1 MSAEVKKE
9 IQLEI
14 AHILFIDIVGY
25 SKLSSNDQHAA
36 VEELNQIAR
45 ASEQS
50 QRVEAT
56 GRLIKI
62 PTGDGMAL
70 VFYTSPEA
78 PAQCAVEISRALK
91 EHPRLQVR
99 MGIHSGPVS
108 GVVDVTERANLAG
121 AGINMAK
128 RVMDCGDAGHILL
141 SKHVAEDLE
150 EYEKWRP
157 LLHDLGSCEAKHSMR
172 VSVVNLYDDQFGN
185 AKLPRRFETVQKR
198 RTRVRWAAMT
208 AMLLALAA
216 IVAGIAVF
224 SRYRVGSTLA
234 APEKSIA
241 VLPFENLSSDK
252 ENAYFADGIQDEI
265 LTRLSKIGELRVI
278 ARTSTLRYK
287 TKPGDLSEI
296 AKQLGVTNF
305 LEGSV
310 QKVGERVR
318 INVQLIRAGANDH
331 LWAEIYDRNLADI
344 FAVQSEVATAIANTL
359 LLKLTG
365 HERTA
370 VAQKPTDNLAAYDAY
385 LRGLDLSSRPSQ
397 VLEDQIKAADQF
409 EEAVRLD
416 PRFAQAWAALSQV
429 DSYLYILRQVAGGSQ
444 RAEMARSAAET
455 ATRLDPSSPETLLA
469 NAYYRYLVQRDY
481 QSARVLFEEIHEQVP
496 SNSQALVA
504 LARVARRQNR
514 WKDSLRLFEEAAKLN
529 PRDISLLTERAMTFT
544 MLRQPAAAHEMID
557 RALAINPDDFELLV
571 VKARLFQWE
580 SNLPAA
586 KSVLDKLASTPQTD
600 DVVAVQV
607 DHLVLSRSYEEA
619 ETLLLGTLAKS
630 GSRTDLEQANLR
642 ASLGRVQSLAGKKEK
657 AQQTYLEA
665 KSELEAVQR
674 EQATSPWVAG
684 FVGSV
689 EAGLGNKEA
698 ALREGERGVS
708 LWPASEDP
716 VYGPAAEE
724 NLAGIEALV
733 DEPDRALALIE
744 RLVTTPYGSYPL
756 NQAGLRLDPTWDRLR
771 SHPRFKA
778 IVEGPEP
785 KTIYH

>member
-1 MSAEVKKE
+1 MRHTRFA
-9 IQLEI
+9 L
-14 AHILFIDIVGY
+14 
-25 SKLSSNDQHAA
+25 A
-36 VEELNQIAR
+36 V
-45 ASEQS
+45 
-50 QRVEAT
+50 
-56 GRLIKI
+56 
-62 PTGDGMAL
+62 
-70 VFYTSPEA
+70 
-78 PAQCAVEISRALK
+78 
-91 EHPRLQVR
+91 
-99 MGIHSGPVS
+99 
-108 GVVDVTERANLAG
+108 
-121 AGINMAK
+121 
-128 RVMDCGDAGHILL
+128 
-141 SKHVAEDLE
+141 
-150 EYEKWRP
+150 
-157 LLHDLGSCEAKHSMR
+157 
-172 VSVVNLYDDQFGN
+172 
-185 AKLPRRFETVQKR
+185 
-198 RTRVRWAAMT
+198 
-208 AMLLALAA
+208 AA
-216 IVAGIAVF
+216 IVILGMSALFVF
-224 SRYRVGSTLA
+224 QPSRIQNA
-234 APEKSIA
+234 ALNPDKSIA
-241 VLPFENLSSDK
+241 VLPFENRSEDK
-252 ENAYFADGIQDEI
+252 ANAYFADGIQDEI
-265 LTRLSKIGELRVI
+265 LTRLSKIADLKVI
-278 ARTSTLRYK
+278 SRTSTQQYQSRPANLR
-287 TKPGDLSEI
+287 EI

-359 LLKLTG
+359 QLKLTG

-397 VLEDQIKAADQF
+397 RLEDQIKAADQF

-444 RAEMARSAAET
+444 RADRARSAAET

-481 QSARVLFEEIHEQVP
+481 QSARVLFEKIHEQVP

-600 DVVAVQV
+600 DVVEVQV

-630 GSRTDLEQANLR
+630 GSRTDFEQAYLR
-642 ASLGRVQSLAGKKEK
+642 DSLGRVQSLAGKKEK

-674 EQATSPWVAG
+674 EQPTSPWVAG
-684 FVGSV
+684 LVGSV

-716 VYGPAAEE
+716 VYGPSCRRK
-724 NLAGIEALV
+724 
-733 DEPDRALALIE
+733 PR
-744 RLVTTPYGSYPL
+744 RH
-756 NQAGLRLDPTWDRLR
+756 R
-771 SHPRFKA
+771 SISR
-778 IVEGPEP
+778 
-785 KTIYH
+785 